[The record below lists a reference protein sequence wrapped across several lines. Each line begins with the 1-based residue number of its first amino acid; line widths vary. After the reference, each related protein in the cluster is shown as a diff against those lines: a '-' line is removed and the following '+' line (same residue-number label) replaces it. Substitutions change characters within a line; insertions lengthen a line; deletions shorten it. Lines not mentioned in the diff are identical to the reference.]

1 MKENIKIK
9 NLPETPGVYLMKDKN
24 NKILYIGKA
33 ANLKR
38 RVSSYFLKTQGLRIE
53 ELLKR
58 VEKIDYLQT
67 ETAIEALILETNL
80 IKKYQPPFN
89 IKEKD
94 DKSFLFIE
102 ITNEQFPQVLL
113 VRKKDKINGER
124 FGPFTSASQLREAL
138 KIIRKIFPFNTHSPK
153 EINSGKACFNYQIG
167 LCPGTCIGKIGKKEY
182 KKTISKIKL
191 FLSGEK
197 TKIIKKLKKEMEKAS
212 KELNFELANEKKQQI
227 LALQYIQDASLVLQ
241 PDLPPIKTLPQKRI
255 EGYDISN
262 LGGKE
267 AVGSMVVFINHLPAK
282 KEYRLFKIKTVQN
295 TNDVLMLKE
304 VLERRLKHFWPLPDL
319 ILVDGGKAQVNTI
332 KKVIQNFH
340 LKIPVMGIAKGP
352 KRKNNQPIGKIPSF
366 TSLQE
371 LIQVRNEAHRFAI
384 NYHRKLRNKNFI
396 HP

>member
-1 MKENIKIK
+1 MGKNKKIYQ

-24 NKILYIGKA
+24 QKILYIGKA

-38 RVSSYFLKTQGLRIE
+38 RVSSYFLKTQDLRIE

-67 ETAIEALILETNL
+67 ETAIEALILEANL

-102 ITNEQFPQVLL
+102 ITNEKFPRVLL

-124 FGPFTSASQLREAL
+124 FGPFTSASQLRESL
-138 KIIRKIFPFNTHSPK
+138 KIIRKIFPFNTHPPK
-153 EINSGKACFNYQIG
+153 EINSGKPCFDWQIG
-167 LCPGTCIGKIGKKEY
+167 LCPGTCIGNITFKAY
-182 KKTISKIKL
+182 QKTIKNIRL
-191 FLSGEK
+191 FLSGK
-197 TKIIKKLKKEMEKAS
+197 KATIIKNLEKEMKQAS
-212 KELNFELANEKKQQI
+212 KKLNFELANEKKRQI
-227 LALQYIQDASLVLQ
+227 LALKHIQDVALISQ
-241 PDLPPIKTLPQKRI
+241 TEILPKTEIQKRI

-340 LKIPVMGIAKGP
+340 LKIPVIGIAKGP